1 MISYKV
7 QLSLKCL
14 PTRRQRFVFH
24 VSLDQRKVHLKNLN
38 SFCNITGNGD
48 WTLQLWDPTHE
59 TSGNER
65 TLFCVNPKHQKLRLL
80 LRWFW
85 PGTDL
90 CLWICGRK
98 PETLSLGFFITVPA
112 APETGRKFP
121 GAGRKKKSWGCLDK
135 RLTQS
140 IATDV
145 DTHVTAHSMMKV
157 RNSLGFSKK

>member
-121 GAGRKKKSWGCLDK
+121 GAGRKKSRGAAWTNASHNPLLQMWTPMSQ
-135 RLTQS
+135 LTQWWKS
-140 IATDV
+140 EIV
-145 DTHVTAHSMMKV
+145 
-157 RNSLGFSKK
+157 